1 MTMKKVLL
9 STLLLLTVMKVAAQ
23 QEIVF
28 TPQWTAQAQFA
39 GFYVADVKGYYR
51 DAGLNV
57 RIQHPSASSSCI
69 NRLREKKSQIITIQL
84 QSAARFINE
93 GVPLINVMQHLQNN
107 SQMIVS
113 HKPLKNIKDLKGKRV
128 GCWKAG
134 FSELAYIM
142 DKQYNVGIEW
152 IPFVSHVNLYISR
165 AIDATMAQSY
175 NEFFQLRLAGQQFQE
190 NQLIYLADIGLNVPE
205 DGVYVTAD
213 YYSKHKTEVDKF
225 VAASKKGWEWAV
237 QHPEETLE
245 IVLDVCKK
253 NNVNTNRP
261 AQRWMLEQITQMLV
275 DKKSGK
281 RTYQLAP
288 QAVELVNNLMYD
300 NGFLKKKITY
310 QQITQP

>member
-1 MTMKKVLL
+1 MTMKRVLV
-9 STLLLLTVMKVAAQ
+9 STLVLFTAMTVAAQ
-23 QEIVF
+23 QKIVF

-39 GFYVADVKGYYR
+39 GFYIADVKGYYR

-57 RIQHPSASSSCI
+57 SIQHPSASNSCI
-69 NRLREKKSQIITIQL
+69 NRLKEGRSQIITLQL

-93 GVPLINVMQHLQNN
+93 GVSLINVMQHLQNN

-113 HKPLKNIKDLKGKRV
+113 HKQLKSIKDLKGKRV

-142 DKQYNVGIEW
+142 DKHYQVGIEW
-152 IPFVSHVNLYISR
+152 VPFISHVNLYISK
-165 AIDATMAQSY
+165 AIDSTMTQSY
-175 NEFFQLRLAGQQFQE
+175 IEFFQLKLAGQQFQDD
-190 NQLIYLADIGLNVPE
+190 QLIYLADIGLNVPE

-213 YYSKHKTEVDKF
+213 YYRKHKTEVDKF

-237 QHPEETLE
+237 KHPEETLE
-245 IVLDVCKK
+245 IVLDVCNK

-261 AQRWMLEQITQMLV
+261 AQRWMLEQITRMLI

-288 QAVELVNNLMYD
+288 QAVELVNRLMYD